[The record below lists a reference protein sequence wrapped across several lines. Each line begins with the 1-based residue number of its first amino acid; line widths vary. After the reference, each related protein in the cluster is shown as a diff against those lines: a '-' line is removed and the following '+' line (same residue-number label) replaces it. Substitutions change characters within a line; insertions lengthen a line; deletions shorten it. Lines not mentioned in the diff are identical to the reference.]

1 MGRPSTIW
9 NIFKISI
16 LIYLYIQ
23 NNIDQL
29 LVLVYLLIVLILGF
43 LKRNNNNE
51 ENFIFAGRKL
61 TIPSFVATLVVTWYG
76 GILEVGRFSY
86 KHGIVTWVVFGLT
99 YYIAAALFGKYIA
112 PQILNKKVYTIPSF
126 LFKTYGNILPLL
138 VL

>member
-1 MGRPSTIW
+1 M
-9 NIFKISI
+9 
-16 LIYLYIQ
+16 YIQ

-86 KHGIVTWVVFGLT
+86 KHGIVTWVIFGFT
-99 YYIAAALFGKYIA
+99 YYIAALLFSKYIA
-112 PQILNKKVYTIPSF
+112 PKILNKKV
-126 LFKTYGNILPLL
+126 
-138 VL
+138 V